1 MTKKQPSL
9 DGFIPR
15 RTDGISHGQKGL
27 QPSGEA
33 PIRQSTYADD
43 ATHIRQQQAGGLTRQ
58 ELDESLNSIDEGKQ
72 QTQKVR
78 KKRRSIKKIIK
89 RTAVVLI
96 IIALCAG
103 GYIGVKALVA
113 SGHIL
118 KGSIFGLIQTQPL
131 KKDANGQSNILVLG
145 TSEDDPG
152 HEASYLTDSIMI
164 LSVNQEKKTATMF
177 SIPRDLVVQYG
188 DAQCIQGSYGKINE
202 YFNCVNPE
210 DSETAEAERQ
220 TASRKFFGDIVGLD
234 IQYSA
239 HVNYT
244 VMRDVVKALGTITVN
259 IEGSNGA
266 PGVMDSNFDWK
277 CKGGNSYASRAT
289 MIKNCP
295 PNGHFIDYPNGPAV
309 LDAEHA
315 LYLAQARGDSAPTYG
330 LGRSNFDREVNQ
342 QKILLAI
349 REKALST
356 GTLTDIAKVTAL
368 IDALGNNLRTNLET
382 SEVRTV
388 MSLASDIQPE
398 SIQRLDLNKSGV
410 FNDAGQPTAGQFN
423 YSGLRSFI
431 KKSLS
436 ADPVVREAASVAV
449 YNASGV
455 PGAAEKVAQ
464 QIEDA
469 GLLRSEVTNSPVE
482 SAASYEIYVIS
493 KDKTASRAKLEQL
506 YGTQAKETNPP
517 FAVTGVNFV
526 VIIGSNN
533 NQ

>member
-1 MTKKQPSL
+1 
-9 DGFIPR
+9 
-15 RTDGISHGQKGL
+15 
-27 QPSGEA
+27 
-33 PIRQSTYADD
+33 
-43 ATHIRQQQAGGLTRQ
+43 
-58 ELDESLNSIDEGKQ
+58 
-72 QTQKVR
+72 
-78 KKRRSIKKIIK
+78 
-89 RTAVVLI
+89 
-96 IIALCAG
+96 
-103 GYIGVKALVA
+103 
-113 SGHIL
+113 
-118 KGSIFGLIQTQPL
+118 
-131 KKDANGQSNILVLG
+131 
-145 TSEDDPG
+145 
-152 HEASYLTDSIMI
+152 
-164 LSVNQEKKTATMF
+164 
-177 SIPRDLVVQYG
+177 
-188 DAQCIQGSYGKINE
+188 
-202 YFNCVNPE
+202 
-210 DSETAEAERQ
+210 
-220 TASRKFFGDIVGLD
+220 
-234 IQYSA
+234 
-239 HVNYT
+239 
-244 VMRDVVKALGTITVN
+244 VMRDIVKALGTITVN

-330 LGRSNFDREVNQ
+330 LDRSNFDREVNQ